1 MQQTTV
7 VRASDRPTHETHRPG
22 ADALTKELG
31 CDIPALVRVALGLI
45 RQAHAHL
52 SVVCQEVADLEQL
65 LADLFESA
73 LGTGGIEHAEDA
85 EHLECVRNVGRMTP
99 VVGDDRV
106 HDGQRRGRHVRT
118 KRAGG
123 EPLLIC
129 DRPCRVGHCTRETSV
144 LLEQV
149 GQAEKIL
156 GNPHCVGAGRG

>member
-1 MQQTTV
+1 MC
-7 VRASDRPTHETHRPG
+7 E
-22 ADALTKELG
+22 
-31 CDIPALVRVALGLI
+31 
-45 RQAHAHL
+45 
-52 SVVCQEVADLEQL
+52 EVADLEQL
-65 LADLFESA
+65 LTDLIEGS
-73 LGTGGIEHAEDA
+73 LGTGGVKHAEDA
-85 EHLECVRNVGRMTP
+85 KHLKRVRHIRRMTP

-118 KRAGG
+118 ERAGD

-129 DRPCRVGHCTRETSV
+129 DRPCRIGHCTRETSV